1 MDRTSRRR
9 LLHSVV
15 IAAALL
21 PLVGL
26 GVGAA
31 TDGLGANPIE
41 EITHVTGTWTLR
53 CLLLSLAVT
62 PARRIFGWSWLAPL
76 RRTLGLLSFA
86 YATLH
91 ALTYVGLDQFFDW
104 EILIEDVAERRYV
117 TVGFAGYLCL
127 LALAATST
135 ARMVKRLGRRWVSLH
150 RLVYVAGTCGVVH
163 FLWLVKADLSTPL
176 IYAGILAL
184 LLGTR
189 LGFRWFRV
197 SGSPQIS
204 R

>member
-104 EILIEDVAERRYV
+104 EILIEDVAERRYI

-135 ARMVKRLGRRWVSLH
+135 ARMAKRLGRRWISLH
-150 RLVYVAGTCGVVH
+150 RRVYVAGICGVVH

-189 LGFRWFRV
+189 LAFRWFRV
-197 SGSPQIS
+197 AGPQQMS